1 MAEEVKK
8 DEKELEKKTA
18 ESNFEE
24 EDSGASQVKK
34 VNLFDQLFANNN
46 KLLTV
51 NGSEFAISNETRR
64 LLALFSD
71 GTYLVSKD
79 NRFDGAVY
87 NFEANVKRRKIPIK
101 APRYVTL
108 NEIAAIYAYAER
120 GAGTVDVSAEEAED
134 MQMQIDFINIIQRA
148 SQKKVSD
155 VHVVVGSSSTVLFR
169 ENGIMVKQNEYG
181 GEWGEAFVRSVFAS
195 ADISDSNYSQNEFQG
210 AQKLGSTP
218 LRGSKGKLMLPHNV
232 LAIRLQFNPIAFG
245 SQYLVMR
252 LLYADDN
259 PEGSS
264 DLRSLGLGKYEED
277 LFYKMRSMAVGL
289 NVVAGPTGSGKST
302 TLQRNLIK
310 LLQEKNYQINLLTVE
325 DPPEYPIPGARQM
338 PVTNANT
345 EEEKNEQFTKALS
358 AALRSDPDV
367 ILVGETRSL
376 STAELT
382 FKGALAGHGVWTT
395 LHANSAPAIVTR
407 LRDMGIQPYLLNDPE
422 LVKGLVSQRLFRKL
436 CPNCRQSI
444 KTKEGTPE
452 FERLRNAL
460 GDYGI
465 ENVYVSGPGCK
476 ACGYKGFKGRMAVD
490 EIILPDSRF
499 LRLMIDNETAK
510 AIDYWVSELNGR
522 PLKDAAIERMI
533 KGQIDMDEVE
543 RWCGLIDQRPVY

>member
-155 VHVVVGSSSTVLFR
+155 VHVVVRRRYCFVKTALWLNR
-169 ENGIMVKQNEYG
+169 TNMAANGEKHL
-181 GEWGEAFVRSVFAS
+181 SV
-195 ADISDSNYSQNEFQG
+195 
-210 AQKLGSTP
+210 
-218 LRGSKGKLMLPHNV
+218 
-232 LAIRLQFNPIAFG
+232 
-245 SQYLVMR
+245 
-252 LLYADDN
+252 
-259 PEGSS
+259 
-264 DLRSLGLGKYEED
+264 
-277 LFYKMRSMAVGL
+277 
-289 NVVAGPTGSGKST
+289 
-302 TLQRNLIK
+302 
-310 LLQEKNYQINLLTVE
+310 
-325 DPPEYPIPGARQM
+325 
-338 PVTNANT
+338 
-345 EEEKNEQFTKALS
+345 
-358 AALRSDPDV
+358 
-367 ILVGETRSL
+367 
-376 STAELT
+376 
-382 FKGALAGHGVWTT
+382 
-395 LHANSAPAIVTR
+395 
-407 LRDMGIQPYLLNDPE
+407 
-422 LVKGLVSQRLFRKL
+422 
-436 CPNCRQSI
+436 
-444 KTKEGTPE
+444 
-452 FERLRNAL
+452 
-460 GDYGI
+460 
-465 ENVYVSGPGCK
+465 
-476 ACGYKGFKGRMAVD
+476 
-490 EIILPDSRF
+490 RF
-499 LRLMIDNETAK
+499 LRQRIFRTPTTRKMNFK
-510 AIDYWVSELNGR
+510 AHKNLVRHLCAV
-522 PLKDAAIERMI
+522 LKAN
-533 KGQIDMDEVE
+533 
-543 RWCGLIDQRPVY
+543 